1 MPIITSNVTHRT
13 FLIRWNDSIG
23 TGFAL
28 DLESKQYL
36 VTARHVVSGIKSGKT
51 IDIFHD
57 GRWKKLPV
65 NVVGIGK
72 DEVDVAVLAC
82 SIQLSPWYPLPASEE
97 IRLGESVCFVGYP
110 FGWHGGGE
118 EINRKIPI
126 PLVKA
131 GVVSAMQFDGN
142 PSLIILDAQGN
153 PGFSGGPVL
162 FVPSGEDEVKLHVAG
177 VVSSGRRLSQPVTG
191 PENTLIGHV
200 GEDLGFVF
208 VTAIEC
214 VLDLIDTNPVGFQLL
229 APDPQLEMSWNRDK
243 HVQWSKHIDAEA
255 QRKLNGLQIPPLQC
269 DGRAQLA
276 YGSLANAIGHSQ
288 AITFLVEKGHDG
300 SALALARPCF
310 EAFVR
315 AIWLRWC
322 ATDDDILQIGNNASE
337 KNDFPH
343 MDRMIAQI
351 RKNGTGFDKLE
362 SIKDMAWDDW
372 CSHTHGGWQQIRGQ
386 LSARGLLS
394 PNYHPDEVE
403 RTLIYSDHWYLLSA
417 ALLAEAADNHD
428 LAKYF
433 YNLFDEYDESVCQN

>member
-1 MPIITSNVTHRT
+1 MPIITSNVTNRT
-13 FLIRWNDSIG
+13 FLLRWRDSNG
-23 TGFAL
+23 TGFTL

-36 VTARHVVSGIKSGKT
+36 ITARHVVSGIRSGDT

-65 NVVGIGK
+65 DLVGIGK
-72 DEVDVAVLAC
+72 DEVDVAVLAF

-110 FGWHGGGE
+110 FGWNGGGE

-131 GVVSAMQFDGN
+131 GVVSAMQFDGS
-142 PSLIILDAQGN
+142 PSIMILDAQGN

-162 FVPSGEDEVKLHVAG
+162 FVPPGEDEVKLHVTG
-177 VVSSGRRLSQPVTG
+177 VVSSGRRLSQPVTD

-208 VTAIEC
+208 VISIEC
-214 VLDLIDTNPVGFQLL
+214 VLNLIGANSVGFQLPS
-229 APDPQLEMSWNRDK
+229 PDPELEMSWGRDK
-243 HVQWSKHIDAEA
+243 HVQWSKHIDAEV
-255 QRKLNGLQIPPLQC
+255 QHKLNGLQIPPLQY

-276 YGSLANAIGHSQ
+276 YGSLANVIGHSR

-322 ATDDDILQIGNNASE
+322 ATDDDIRQIGNTDSE
-337 KNDFPH
+337 KNDFPP
-343 MDRMIAQI
+343 MDRMIGRI
-351 RKNGTGFDKLE
+351 RKNGIGFDKLE
-362 SIKDMAWDDW
+362 SIKEMAWDDW

-386 LSARGLLS
+386 LSARGVLS
-394 PNYHPDEVE
+394 PTYDPDEVE
-403 RTLIYSDHWYLLSA
+403 LTLIHSDHWCLLSA
-417 ALLAEAADNHD
+417 ALLAEAAGNHG

-433 YNLFDEYDESVCQN
+433 YNLFDEYDESVCLN